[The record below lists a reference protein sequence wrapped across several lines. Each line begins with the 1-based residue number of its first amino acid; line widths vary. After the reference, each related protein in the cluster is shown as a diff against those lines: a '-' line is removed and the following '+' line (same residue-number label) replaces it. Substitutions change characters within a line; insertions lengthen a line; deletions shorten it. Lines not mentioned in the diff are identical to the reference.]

1 MKLRPQVSL
10 VDLSMNH
17 IAGVDSNNK
26 HVADKEYCGDG
37 LSALASALKTHKA
50 LRFIPETNQEE
61 FHWRVQTLA
70 VKRRS

>member
-1 MKLRPQVSL
+1 MCSTKRMTFQLSLQVSL

-37 LSALASALKTHKA
+37 LSALASTLKTHKA
-50 LRFIPETNQEE
+50 LRFIPKTNQESI
-61 FHWRVQTLA
+61 H
-70 VKRRS
+70 